1 MTNKMPLETL
11 DLDKFESKT
20 ANLYES
26 IVVAAKKARQ
36 INDSIKMELNQRLEP
51 IIAKE
56 TEDDTI
62 MNQDKLNISLE
73 FEKRSKPTMEAIE
86 SLMNDKL
93 NFRYKGEESEEE
105 AE

>member
-1 MTNKMPLETL
+1 MAIETL
-11 DLDKFESKT
+11 DLEKFESKT

-26 IVVAAKKARQ
+26 IVVASKKARQ
-36 INDSIKMELNQRLEP
+36 INDSMKMELNQRLEP

-73 FEKRSKPTMEAIE
+73 FEKRQKPTILAINELME
-86 SLMNDKL
+86 DKL
-93 NFRYKGEESEEE
+93 NYRFKNSEDEKS
-105 AE
+105 

>member
-1 MTNKMPLETL
+1 MAIETL
-11 DLDKFESKT
+11 DLEKFESKT

-26 IVVAAKKARQ
+26 IVVASMRSRQ
-36 INDSIKMELNQRLEP
+36 INDSMKLELNQKLEP

-73 FEKRSKPTMEAIE
+73 FEVRQKPTIQSVHELME
-86 SLMNDKL
+86 DRL
-93 NFRYKGEESEEE
+93 NYRFKNEKDSE
-105 AE
+105 

>member
-1 MTNKMPLETL
+1 MAIETI

-26 IVVAAKKARQ
+26 IVVASKRSRQ

-73 FEKRSKPTMEAIE
+73 FEKRVKPTMQSVDE
-86 SLMNDKL
+86 LMEDKI
-93 NFRYKGEESEEE
+93 NFRFKYQEDGK
-105 AE
+105 

>member
-1 MTNKMPLETL
+1 MSIETL

-26 IVVAAKKARQ
+26 IVVASKKARQ
-36 INDSIKMELNQRLEP
+36 INDAIKMELNQRLEP

-56 TEDDTI
+56 TEDDSI

-73 FEKRSKPTMEAIE
+73 FEKRQKPSIEAI
-86 SLMNDKL
+86 SNLMEDKL
-93 NFRYKGEESEEE
+93 NYRFKNENDET
-105 AE
+105 AK

>member
-1 MTNKMPLETL
+1 MPIETI

-26 IVVAAKKARQ
+26 IVVASKRSRQ
-36 INDSIKMELNQRLEP
+36 INDFIKMELSQRLEP

-73 FEKRSKPTMEAIE
+73 FEKRQKPTLLSVEE
-86 SLMNDKL
+86 LMDDRL
-93 NFRYKGEESEEE
+93 NFRFKFQDE
-105 AE
+105 AK

>member
-1 MTNKMPLETL
+1 MPIETL

-26 IVVAAKKARQ
+26 IVVVSKRSRQ
-36 INDSIKMELNQRLEP
+36 INDSLKLELNQRLEP

-73 FEKRSKPTMEAIE
+73 FEKRQKPTLKSVGE
-86 SLMNDKL
+86 LMDNQL
-93 NFRYKGEESEEE
+93 NFRFKYQDDEKE
-105 AE
+105 

>member
-1 MTNKMPLETL
+1 MSIETL

-26 IVVAAKKARQ
+26 IVVASKKARQ
-36 INDSIKMELNQRLEP
+36 INDTMKMELNQRLEP

-73 FEKRSKPTMEAIE
+73 FEKRQKPTIEAIVE
-86 SLMNDKL
+86 LMEDRLDFRFKNDDEVTK
-93 NFRYKGEESEEE
+93 
-105 AE
+105 

>member
-1 MTNKMPLETL
+1 MSIETL

-26 IVVAAKKARQ
+26 IVVASRKARQ
-36 INDSIKMELNQRLEP
+36 INDSMKMELNQRLEP

-73 FEKRSKPTMEAIE
+73 FEKRQKPTIEAIAD
-86 SLMNDKL
+86 LMDDKL
-93 NFRYKGEESEEE
+93 DYRFKSSDET
-105 AE
+105 AK

>member
-1 MTNKMPLETL
+1 MPIETQ
-11 DLDKFESKT
+11 DLDKVESKT

-26 IVVAAKKARQ
+26 IVVVSKRARQ
-36 INDSIKMELNQRLEP
+36 INDALKIELNQRLEP

-73 FEKRSKPTMEAIE
+73 FEKRIKPTAQALQE
-86 SLMNDKL
+86 LMNDKL
-93 NFRYKGEESEEE
+93 NFRFRYEDDLEESKK
-105 AE
+105 

>member
-1 MTNKMPLETL
+1 MSLETL
-11 DLDKFESKT
+11 DLEKFESKT

-26 IVVAAKKARQ
+26 IVVASKRARQ
-36 INDSIKMELNQRLEP
+36 INDALKLELAQRLEP

-73 FEKRSKPTMEAIE
+73 FEKREKPTLE
-86 SLMNDKL
+86 SVRDLMNDKL
-93 NFRYKGEESEEE
+93 NFRFKNTEEGKE
-105 AE
+105 

>member
-1 MTNKMPLETL
+1 MSIETKDLE
-11 DLDKFESKT
+11 KIESRT

-26 IVVAAKKARQ
+26 IVVASKRSRQ
-36 INDSIKMELNQRLEP
+36 INDLLKMELAQRLEP

-73 FEKRSKPTMEAIE
+73 FEVREKPTLQ
-86 SLMNDKL
+86 SLDELMDGKR
-93 NFRYKGEESEEE
+93 NFRFKEQE
-105 AE
+105 